1 MKGRGFIGQTL
12 LLMGGQ
18 GFGKVFSF
26 VSFMIIA
33 RLLGPSLYG
42 SFTFALTFGSLLA
55 FIPNMGV
62 DPFYSREVPTG
73 REKARELL
81 GVVLILKIAGS
92 VVFFLIYTGGIFL
105 STTNNEVRGASYF
118 IGTAIVLLSL
128 TLTCKAVLITSS
140 RCWCFRSLGYG
151 SIGYIS
157 IYCSV
162 IYVCCPYYSLRSG
175 SIFCFAGSWTLDR
188 RWRSLEISRSATISE
203 GSIPIHRHV

>member
-33 RLLGPSLYG
+33 RLLEPSLYG

-55 FIPNMGV
+55 FIPNMGA

-73 REKARELL
+73 REKAKELL

-92 VVFFLIYTGGIFL
+92 VVFFSDLH
-105 STTNNEVRGASYF
+105 RGH
-118 IGTAIVLLSL
+118 L
-128 TLTCKAVLITSS
+128 
-140 RCWCFRSLGYG
+140 
-151 SIGYIS
+151 
-157 IYCSV
+157 
-162 IYVCCPYYSLRSG
+162 P
-175 SIFCFAGSWTLDR
+175 
-188 RWRSLEISRSATISE
+188 
-203 GSIPIHRHV
+203 